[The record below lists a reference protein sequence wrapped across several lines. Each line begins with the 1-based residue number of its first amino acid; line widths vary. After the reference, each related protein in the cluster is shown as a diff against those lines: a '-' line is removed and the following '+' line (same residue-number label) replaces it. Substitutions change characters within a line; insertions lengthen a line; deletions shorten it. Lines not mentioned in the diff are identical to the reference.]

1 MRRIIDLHRDKPA
14 VRAMH
19 DLRVL
24 IKDQMD
30 LVGILIPKS
39 AKIATDFGNKEV
51 SVFLEETGFRQV
63 ILNLIINA
71 RDAISK
77 NGKIKIQ
84 LKKVKLGE
92 KIMSF

>member
-1 MRRIIDLHRDKPA
+1 
-14 VRAMH
+14 
-19 DLRVL
+19 
-24 IKDQMD
+24 MD

-39 AKIATDFGNKEV
+39 AKVSTNFGQKEV
-51 SVFLEETGFRQV
+51 PVFLEETGFRQV

-84 LKKVKLGE
+84 LRKVKTGD
-92 KIMSF
+92 KIM